1 VDDAAPRVTVV
12 VPTYN
17 ERPNLEELA
26 ARGAG
31 QDLEVVPVRTR
42 LDILRLPRPRPTP

>member
-1 VDDAAPRVTVV
+1 MGDAPPRVTVV

-26 ARGAG
+26 GRVLALGPSR
-31 QDLEVVPVRTR
+31 LEALDWEKVPFVHNAA
-42 LDILRLPRPRPTP
+42 DDE